1 MSVLN
6 AGRDLDRWSQ
16 TYNQAQ
22 KDNKLSDIDQL
33 HVVFVDHFELEE
45 AKVFCLP
52 RRLTGPLTER
62 PRWAV
67 TAAAAARF
75 GRSRGATGNGR
86 SDEGSYRQS
95 GTVLPQDASQA
106 TPVGAGAE
114 EAVSDAMAVEET
126 EEKIGIWK
134 RIVDEATRMQA
145 SVRAE
150 ALMDPDTLG
159 QLVAPVEATM
169 PRFAGGSADS
179 VVMYQ
184 IPGLGC
190 RR

>member
-6 AGRDLDRWSQ
+6 AGRDLDRCGSQ

-22 KDNKLSDIDQL
+22 KDNKLSDTDQL
-33 HVVFVDHFELEE
+33 HVVVFVDHFELEE

-52 RRLTGPLTER
+52 RRLTGPLSER

-75 GRSRGATGNGR
+75 GRSRGATGYGR

-126 EEKIGIWK
+126 E
-134 RIVDEATRMQA
+134 V
-145 SVRAE
+145 
-150 ALMDPDTLG
+150 
-159 QLVAPVEATM
+159 
-169 PRFAGGSADS
+169 
-179 VVMYQ
+179 
-184 IPGLGC
+184 
-190 RR
+190 